1 MQSDWI
7 FFGKNGNNNY
17 SIYNVSKASYAIQV
31 PHVGDAAKTSHLLPE
46 HIIDRVVADSHR
58 PLNPHKQ
65 RLLAASTRA
74 VATPKAHT
82 APTKKP
88 AMRTSSAA
96 KKKEALA
103 KADPESSR
111 SAYSASKR
119 DFMEKL
125 LGQLV

>member
-1 MQSDWI
+1 MVTT
-7 FFGKNGNNNY
+7 NY

-31 PHVGDAAKTSHLLPE
+31 PHFGDAGKTSHLLPE
-46 HIIDRVVADSHR
+46 HIIDRVTADSHR

-74 VATPKAHT
+74 VVTPKAPT

-88 AMRTSSAA
+88 AMRSSST

-103 KADPESSR
+103 KANPESSR

-125 LGQLV
+125 LDQLV